1 MRKAVVEGSGSDKLH
16 AYVNYATGEESLRE
30 VYGYEPWRQRKL
42 KDLKKK
48 YDPEGRFNF
57 YVPIEV

>member
-1 MRKAVVEGSGSDKLH
+1 MEGSGSDKLH